1 MNAFDKQRLWAALG
15 FITEIGAFVAL
26 IWAVM
31 TTKSMIVIIDVIDSS
46 TVIIGFAFTFIMSG
60 ILKKDLSSDFNYGSG
75 KIAALGSLIT
85 DILVTI
91 AILTTLVSVV
101 INFNSPVE
109 KVEGLL
115 GACAIKTWYVI
126 SDYIGYTARKKIYLE
141 EKNRLFESEVMNMK
155 KELMFDSVGLVALI
169 VITLLNGNQIGNY
182 IQSIVSI
189 ILVIYVLYNTVNHIK
204 ESTGELMDKSSDYK
218 RKTAFRQM
226 LIRFYGR
233 YKEVVAVR
241 SRQSG
246 DKIYVEYNLSF
257 EQNTTYDEIE
267 QLSKDLQHDLS
278 ELIGECEVSVV
289 VANKSEIAREDAYG
303 VV

>member
-46 TVIIGFAFTFIMSG
+46 TVIIGFVFTFIMSG

-233 YKEVVAVR
+233 YKDVVAVR

-246 DKIYVEYNLSF
+246 NKIYVEYNLSF

-289 VANKSEIAREDAYG
+289 VANKSAIAREDAYG

>member
-46 TVIIGFAFTFIMSG
+46 TVIIGFVFTFIMSG

-226 LIRFYGR
+226 LMRFYGR
-233 YKEVVAVR
+233 YKDVVAVR

-246 DKIYVEYNLSF
+246 NKIYVEYNLSF

>member
-233 YKEVVAVR
+233 YKDVVAVR

>member
-46 TVIIGFAFTFIMSG
+46 TVIIGFVFTFIMSG

-233 YKEVVAVR
+233 YKDVVAVR

-246 DKIYVEYNLSF
+246 NKIYVEYNLSF

-289 VANKSEIAREDAYG
+289 VANKSVIAREDAYG